1 METTIKPMYANP
13 KIELTERS
21 TAWDLFIAW
30 CISQEENRFGWLA
43 VALVGHGCILTP
55 ITLFAVILSGNLFTF
70 WILALVAMAACLIT
84 NLAALPT
91 KITIPVFFASILI
104 DIAII
109 AYCIIIGFDISG
121 TAI

>member
-1 METTIKPMYANP
+1 MGTTLKPMYANP
-13 KIELTERS
+13 KIELIERS

-30 CISQEENRFGWLA
+30 CNSQEKNRFGWLA
-43 VALVGHGCILTP
+43 GALAGHGCILTP
-55 ITLFAVILSGNLFTF
+55 ITLFAIILSGNLFIF
-70 WILALVAMAACLIT
+70 WILAIVAMAMCLIT

-109 AYCIIIGFDISG
+109 VYCVSIGFDISG
-121 TAI
+121 TTI